1 MNNLETLGIYG
12 PVRRRRK
19 KKNKKTTTHRT
30 TKLSNTD
37 TITNLGKNTSVRER
51 LKVPVSYKKTPP

>member
-12 PVRRRRK
+12 TVRRRRTK
-19 KKNKKTTTHRT
+19 MNKKTTTHRT

-37 TITNLGKNTSVRER
+37 TIKNLGKNTSVRER
-51 LKVPVSYKKTPP
+51 LKVPVSYKKKPP